1 MFVLSKLTFTQVLS
15 PDHDYSGDQDYREAT
30 NFVIISRGPKKH
42 TSSKI
47 STTAKEYS
55 WFNYRDGIV
64 EREVRKFVIILLYN
78 LLPILMID
86 DRKNTSTMHK
96 LEILQRSLA
105 AYQNAQS
112 QTFTGK

>member
-1 MFVLSKLTFTQVLS
+1 MFIVLSKLTFTQVLS
-15 PDHDYSGDQDYREAT
+15 PDHDYSGHHDYREAT
-30 NFVIISRGPKKH
+30 NFVVISRGPKKH

-64 EREVRKFVIILLYN
+64 EREVRKFVIYFLYILLP
-78 LLPILMID
+78 LLMD
-86 DRKNTSTMHK
+86 HKHTSTMYK

>member
-1 MFVLSKLTFTQVLS
+1 MFIVLSKLTFTQVLS

-30 NFVIISRGPKKH
+30 NFVVISRGPKKH

-64 EREVRKFVIILLYN
+64 EREVRKFVIFLYILLP
-78 LLPILMID
+78 LLMD
-86 DRKNTSTMHK
+86 HKNTSTMYK

>member
-30 NFVIISRGPKKH
+30 NFVVISRGPKKH

-64 EREVRKFVIILLYN
+64 EREVRQFVICFFVYFAAI
-78 LLPILMID
+78 ID
-86 DRKNTSTMHK
+86 GSQEHK
-96 LEILQRSLA
+96 H
-105 AYQNAQS
+105 YV
-112 QTFTGK
+112 

>member
-64 EREVRKFVIILLYN
+64 EREVRTFVTYFFVYFAAII
-78 LLPILMID
+78 D
-86 DRKNTSTMHK
+86 GSQEHK
-96 LEILQRSLA
+96 H
-105 AYQNAQS
+105 YV
-112 QTFTGK
+112 

>member
-64 EREVRKFVIILLYN
+64 EREVRQFVICFLYILLP
-78 LLPILMID
+78 LLTD
-86 DRKNTSTMHK
+86 HKNTSTMYK

>member
-1 MFVLSKLTFTQVLS
+1 MFIVLSKLTFKQVLS
-15 PDHDYSGDQDYREAT
+15 PDHDYSGHQDYREAT
-30 NFVIISRGPKKH
+30 NFVVISKGPKKR

-64 EREVRKFVIILLYN
+64 EREVRKFVIYFLYILLP
-78 LLPILMID
+78 LLMD
-86 DRKNTSTMHK
+86 HTNTSTMCK

>member
-1 MFVLSKLTFTQVLS
+1 MFIILSKLTFTQVLS

-30 NFVIISRGPKKH
+30 NFVVISRGPKKH

-64 EREVRKFVIILLYN
+64 EREVRKFIIIFLDILLP
-78 LLPILMID
+78 LLMDL
-86 DRKNTSTMHK
+86 KNTSTM
-96 LEILQRSLA
+96 
-105 AYQNAQS
+105 
-112 QTFTGK
+112 

>member
-30 NFVIISRGPKKH
+30 NFVVISRGPKKH

-64 EREVRKFVIILLYN
+64 EREVRQFVICFLYILLP
-78 LLPILMID
+78 LLMD
-86 DRKNTSTMHK
+86 HKNTSTMYK

>member
-30 NFVIISRGPKKH
+30 NFVVISRGPKKH

-64 EREVRKFVIILLYN
+64 EREVRKFIIIFLDILLP
-78 LLPILMID
+78 LLM

>member
-64 EREVRKFVIILLYN
+64 EREVRQFVICFFVYFAAI
-78 LLPILMID
+78 ID
-86 DRKNTSTMHK
+86 GSQEHK
-96 LEILQRSLA
+96 H
-105 AYQNAQS
+105 YV
-112 QTFTGK
+112 

>member
-1 MFVLSKLTFTQVLS
+1 MFIILSKLTFTQVLS

-30 NFVIISRGPKKH
+30 NFVVISRGPNKH

-64 EREVRKFVIILLYN
+64 EREVRTFVTFFVYFAAII
-78 LLPILMID
+78 
-86 DRKNTSTMHK
+86 DRSQEHK
-96 LEILQRSLA
+96 H
-105 AYQNAQS
+105 YV
-112 QTFTGK
+112 